1 LRIVGAIAPSS
12 EADAPPQVA
21 EMSGDSIVGSHSK
34 FLLSR
39 LSRVYSTP
47 VYAFVDWLAHGF
59 DF

>member
-1 LRIVGAIAPSS
+1 LRIFGAIAPSS
-12 EADAPPQVA
+12 EADAQPQVA

-34 FLLSR
+34 FLLAR